1 MVDRFSLQDKTVFI
15 SGGTGGIAQAI
26 AQGLAEAGANI
37 VVASRRESVLNSIVE
52 RLNKLGNKALPVVL
66 DITVMDSIREA
77 VKAAV
82 KRFNNIDVLINCAA
96 TNIRKPF
103 LEVEETDYDVV
114 MNVNAK
120 GLYFMSQEVCKSMA
134 KKKKG
139 KVINIASFVSFIALS
154 KVSAYV
160 ASKGA
165 VAQMTKAMAV
175 DLARY
180 NIQVNAIAPGFIK
193 TPFNELIW
201 GNKEKYDWVVD
212 HTLARRFGLPEDLI
226 GVAQFLSSEASNF
239 MTGQIVSVDGGL
251 MAGTDTLFG

>member
-251 MAGTDTLFG
+251 MVGTDTLFG